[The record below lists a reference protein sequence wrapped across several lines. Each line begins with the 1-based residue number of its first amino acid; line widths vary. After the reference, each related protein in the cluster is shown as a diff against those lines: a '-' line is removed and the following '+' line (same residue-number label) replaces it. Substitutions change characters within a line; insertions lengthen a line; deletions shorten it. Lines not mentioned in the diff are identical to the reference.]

1 MLTHK
6 QLSKP
11 ESLRSSLIFAKT
23 MSSEEVGDKPEG
35 KGKIFESSAAE
46 SVAEGKGANK
56 RQASEKDMEEGKET
70 LERNTLTGEIIGR
83 DNHRGKNT
91 PARESVK
98 TAPDKRELTNLDLKD
113 NKGDR
118 TLADK
123 SPEKESDE
131 QRSDSERKRQ
141 PKLIHIAN
149 PGTKS

>member
-1 MLTHK
+1 
-6 QLSKP
+6 
-11 ESLRSSLIFAKT
+11 

-35 KGKIFESSAAE
+35 KGEIFESSTAE
-46 SVAEGKGANK
+46 SVAEGVEGKGANK
-56 RQASEKDMEEGKET
+56 RQVSEKDMEEGKET
-70 LERNTLTGEIIGR
+70 QERNTLTGEIIGR

-131 QRSDSERKRQ
+131 QRSNPERKRQ